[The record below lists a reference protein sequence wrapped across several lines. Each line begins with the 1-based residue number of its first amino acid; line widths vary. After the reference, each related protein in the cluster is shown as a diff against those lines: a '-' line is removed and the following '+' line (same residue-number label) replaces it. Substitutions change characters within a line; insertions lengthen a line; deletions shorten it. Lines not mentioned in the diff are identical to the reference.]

1 MTIVNTPQTVS
12 YAYSYYIYTNI
23 HGKCMYTKHFLD
35 VLTMDPSLQTRSLH
49 WLNQYFN
56 FYTDILLFFM
66 SYKIID
72 IVLYTHS
79 IDDTYIINP
88 EILIVW
94 K

>member
-1 MTIVNTPQTVS
+1 MVNVCIQ
-12 YAYSYYIYTNI
+12 NI
-23 HGKCMYTKHFLD
+23 FRCFNN
-35 VLTMDPSLQTRSLH
+35 DPSLQTRSLH

-88 EILIVW
+88 D
-94 K
+94 